1 MNKKRIAVL
10 SIAVLLFLAAL
21 PTWAVEDEITYG
33 VLGSG
38 YVYKISVT
46 KDVIEAAGKVPCD
59 STTDPYQCD
68 RWRYNQALNCPTSI
82 ALGGQGVKPID
93 AIGAAT
99 EGKSG
104 GAGQG
109 AGMAPEDR
117 SPPGASPVRVN
128 ELVTVAT
135 ISKAGSVLGSSG
147 MASDTFIEQSGRY
160 NPEAHVESDAF
171 VSTKNFYEERCDPVN
186 TSSYV
191 HVFTRSE
198 IQPEIFTM
206 SECFSDQCSQSGIG
220 ARGFSAPRPS
230 AQEAR
235 TMAHL
240 SGAGGK
246 IQGRVKSFIS
256 KMGGA
261 SGANSLTAES
271 VLTYISFESD
281 GSPKGLKWTAL
292 TTASGVKINGQ
303 EVALEPGQTFGVD
316 IPGAPPE
323 LRERG
328 APGPQ
333 SFFVGLSAPYVISKK
348 DGTQLKIYAPGMF
361 YGTETQTTYI
371 GGAQLDA
378 GLGRAPAFDF
388 LATDFPSSFGTISFL
403 RPGPP
408 PFGSAFEPTPD
419 SSSGQAIDGIE
430 RGPILSV
437 REMATGPAP
446 MIILMAAAGFALALL
461 MLGWIQRFEWGRHLF
476 GFQPLRSVN
485 WVYRAFVRT

>member
-1 MNKKRIAVL
+1 MRIKRIAVL
-10 SIAVLLFLAAL
+10 SIGILLFLAAL

-46 KDVIEAAGKVPCD
+46 KEVIEATGKAPCNRE
-59 STTDPYQCD
+59 TNPYQCD
-68 RWRYNQALNCPTSI
+68 KWRYNQALNCPTSI
-82 ALGGQGVKPID
+82 ALGRQGFKPID
-93 AIGAAT
+93 AIGLN
-99 EGKSG
+99 EGVSG

-109 AGMAPEDR
+109 TATGTVPEDR
-117 SPPGASPVRVN
+117 SPPGASPVRIN
-128 ELVTVAT
+128 ELLTIAT

-147 MASDTFIEQSGRY
+147 MASDTFVEQDGRS
-160 NPEAHVESDAF
+160 NPEAHTDSDAF
-171 VSTKNFYEERCDPVN
+171 VASKNSYEERCDPVS

-191 HVFTRSE
+191 HAFTRSE
-198 IQPEIFTM
+198 TQPETFSM
-206 SECFSDQCSQSGIG
+206 MECFSDQCSRSGIG
-220 ARGFSAPRPS
+220 PDAPRPS
-230 AQEAR
+230 AREAR
-235 TMAHL
+235 TMAYL
-240 SGAGGK
+240 TDKGAQ

-256 KMGGA
+256 NFGGA

-303 EVALEPGQTFGVD
+303 EVALEPGKTFGVEV
-316 IPGAPPE
+316 PGAPPE
-323 LRERG
+323 LRQHG

-378 GLGRAPAFDF
+378 GLGRAPIFNF
-388 LATDFPSSFGTISFL
+388 LATEFPSDFGTIEFF

-408 PFGSAFEPTPD
+408 PFESQFESPSDPTPATGGVD
-419 SSSGQAIDGIE
+419 P
-430 RGPILSV
+430 RGPILSI
-437 REMATGPAP
+437 REMSAGPTP
-446 MIILMAAAGFALALL
+446 MIILMAAAGFALVLL
-461 MLGWIQRFEWGRHLF
+461 LLGWIQRFVWGRRLF
-476 GFQPLRSVN
+476 SVQPLRSVN
-485 WVYRAFVRT
+485 WIYRAFVRT